1 MISFQSHCVRRRN
14 EMFKKTLRNQVP
26 YLQDMPG
33 LTRISLNY
41 NSLEDK
47 ALKVLIESLDDDLW
61 VKGDIFIF

>member
-1 MISFQSHCVRRRN
+1 MFQ
-14 EMFKKTLRNQVP
+14 KTLRNQVP

-47 ALKVLIESLDDDLW
+47 ALKILIESLDDDLW
-61 VKGDIFIF
+61 VKGEFFNFNILFLSC